1 MKVHYKRRITDQIS
15 ELKYQA
21 AKDNKTI
28 SYISITDE
36 EARQLYREVGC
47 MLSAGRW
54 TDFHRSILQG
64 TAKIFGTR
72 LEYGS

>member
-36 EARQLYREVGC
+36 EARQLYREVLCPG
-47 MLSAGRW
+47 GRW
-54 TDFHRSILQG
+54 TDFHRSILKG
-64 TAKIFGTR
+64 TAKILGTR